1 MKPALLLAFAL
12 LTNTQPTGGL
22 VIDFGSGKGRTRDWG
37 TVTDTVMGGLTTA
50 QLNYTDSTMVL
61 TGDLSL
67 KNYGGFAAVRSRYGN
82 FDLSQ
87 YKGVTITYKASNQRF
102 AFSLDRSQNWTQPTY
117 RSVLSSSQPNTWV
130 EETLFFND
138 FKEYQIGEPTGRSLA
153 TSQLSSVIRI
163 GFISTE
169 KKEGPFNLEIAKLEF
184 VK

>member
-1 MKPALLLAFAL
+1 MKQLLLVFAML
-12 LTNTQPTGGL
+12 APTLPTADLVYRFGKSDGKTN
-22 VIDFGSGKGRTRDWG
+22 DWSAI
-37 TVTDTVMGGLTTA
+37 TDTVMGGLTTA
-50 QLNYTDSTMVL
+50 SLAYTDEAMVL

-153 TSQLSSVIRI
+153 RSQLSSVIRI

-169 KKEGPFNLEIAKLEF
+169 KKEGPFTLEIAKLEF